1 MDELRPLLAALR
13 DRCRS
18 RDSWSRRVRR
28 RAQPWF
34 PWVACFVGGL
44 VSGLPYCPAPAC
56 AQAVQV
62 DPNHPLY
69 QPLQHAYQARKAL
82 ETVRDYEAVFSKR
95 ELIGRQYAKAT
106 MRLKIRE
113 APYSVYMLFDTPYKG
128 REVLYVDG
136 KNKGMILAHEEGFKK
151 IAGTVS
157 LAPDSD
163 TAMEGNKYPI
173 TMIGLRNL
181 VDRVIAQWEEESQF
195 GEVDVV
201 YRPNNTIGG
210 TTECKVIE
218 STHPR
223 PRKQFKFHLT
233 RLFIEKETG
242 LPVRVEQ
249 YGFPKAEG
257 QPPPLVEEYT
267 YTQIQTNLGLTDRD
281 FDHTNPNYAFPR

>member
-1 MDELRPLLAALR
+1 MEELHPLLAAPQ
-13 DRCRS
+13 D
-18 RDSWSRRVRR
+18 RR
-28 RAQPWF
+28 RSGDSRGGRVGSATWWWLPMLAY
-34 PWVACFVGGL
+34 VVGGTL
-44 VSGLPYCPAPAC
+44 VAPPCFAPPVC
-56 AQAVQV
+56 AQGVQV

-113 APYSVYMLFDTPYKG
+113 APYSVYMLFDTPHKG
-128 REVLYVDG
+128 REVIYVDG

-181 VDRVIAQWEEESQF
+181 VDRVIAQWEEESQY